1 MTNWKLAPLALGL
14 FAFSTIGGHA
24 AADDHAGAHLSDTE
38 VQQRISENREVIQ
51 QFAST
56 LQGELMSAMEEGGPT
71 QAISVC
77 SERAPE
83 IAADLS
89 AETGFDI
96 GRTSLKLR
104 NPDNAPDTWERLVL
118 QGFEA
123 QRADGMPADQLPPRF
138 EVTEDDDGQQF
149 RFMAA
154 IPTGGACLTC
164 HGSDIGSDVKHAL
177 ERLYPEDEATGFR
190 EGDVRGAFTITQE
203 M

>member
-1 MTNWKLAPLALGL
+1 MTNWKLAPLAAGL
-14 FAFSTIGGHA
+14 IAFSTIGGHA
-24 AADDHAGAHLSDTE
+24 AAGNAHDDAELQE
-38 VQQRISENREVIQ
+38 RISENREVIK

-56 LQGELMSAMEEGGPT
+56 LQGELMSAMERGGPT
-71 QAISVC
+71 EAITVC

-123 QRADGMPADQLPPRF
+123 QRASGVAADQLPPRF
-138 EVTEDDDGQQF
+138 QVTEGDDGEQF

-190 EGDVRGAFTITQE
+190 EGDIRGAFTITQE